1 MDHRDA
7 YQRQAFGSDPGNDSD
22 PGSARLLDVRIVP
35 HRSLTA
41 ANFRL
46 LMALFALV
54 SVATSVPFV
63 LLGAWPVAGFMGL
76 DVAIFYLAFRASFR
90 SARAYEDIVL
100 TPLELLLAKVT
111 PRGAR
116 SEWRFHPVWVRLD
129 REEHAEFGLQ
139 RLSIRSRGRSVEIA
153 SFLGPDAKADFA
165 SKLTRA
171 LSEAKRGP
179 RFS

>member
-1 MDHRDA
+1 MDHDGTNRPPKQGERRGEEHPA
-7 YQRQAFGSDPGNDSD
+7 SKC
-22 PGSARLLDVRIVP
+22 LLDVRIVP
-35 HRSLTA
+35 HRSLSS

-54 SVATSVPFV
+54 SIVTSVPFV

-76 DVAIFYLAFRASFR
+76 DVAIFYFAFKANFK

-116 SEWRFHPVWVRLD
+116 VEWRFHPVWVRLD
-129 REEHAEFGLQ
+129 REEHVEFGLQ
-139 RLSIRSRGRSVEIA
+139 RLSIRSKGRSVEIA